1 MATKMVFEVSHRLDP
16 YSIVDLGHNMV
27 AIAFE
32 NLMDS
37 LYQGVAV
44 FWYSN
49 AYLVVDNMDRI
60 HLARKASSFSLD
72 TTGAVEVSNREA
84 YDLNT

>member
-44 FWYSN
+44 F
-49 AYLVVDNMDRI
+49 
-60 HLARKASSFSLD
+60 
-72 TTGAVEVSNREA
+72 
-84 YDLNT
+84 